1 MIITIPVT
9 FVEFCDDDVVVE
21 TENGMFLH
29 VSHETTSVS
38 KEPSFDV
45 DGNTI
50 YKHEAHTILGQI
62 MVEVYEGEFTRID
75 DRLPEE
81 FKRQL
86 TAQIEA
92 EAERLAKE
100 AEEA

>member
-1 MIITIPVT
+1 MIITIQVT

-21 TENGMFLH
+21 TENDMFLH
-29 VSHETTSVS
+29 VSHETSVS

-45 DGNTI
+45 DGNTT
-50 YKHEAHTILGQI
+50 YKHEAHSILGQI
-62 MVEVYEGEFTRID
+62 TVEVYEGEFVRID

>member
-1 MIITIPVT
+1 MLITIPVM
-9 FVEFCDDDVVVE
+9 FVEFDDDTAVVE
-21 TENGMFLH
+21 IDNGTWLY
-29 VSHETTSVS
+29 VGHETSVS
-38 KEPSFDV
+38 LEPSFDV
-45 DGNTI
+45 AGNTV

-62 MVEVYEGEFTRID
+62 TVEVYEGEFVRID
-75 DRLPEE
+75 DRLSEE

-86 TAQIEA
+86 TAQIET

>member
-1 MIITIPVT
+1 MLITIPVT
-9 FVEFCDDDVVVE
+9 FVEFDDDTAVVE

-29 VSHETTSVS
+29 IGHETSVS
-38 KEPSFDV
+38 LELSFDV
-45 DGNTI
+45 AGNTT
-50 YKHEAHTILGQI
+50 YRHKAHTIRGQI
-62 MVEVYEGEFTRID
+62 TVEVYEGEFIRID

-86 TAQIEA
+86 IAQIET

-100 AEEA
+100 AKEV

>member
-9 FVEFCDDDVVVE
+9 FVEFDGDSAVVE
-21 TENGMFLH
+21 TEIGMFLH
-29 VSHETTSVS
+29 IGHETSVS
-38 KEPSFDV
+38 LEPSFDV
-45 DGNTI
+45 NGDTT
-50 YKHEAHTILGQI
+50 YKHEAHTTLGQI
-62 MVEVYEGEFTRID
+62 TVEVYEGEFVRID

>member
-1 MIITIPVT
+1 MLITIPVT
-9 FVEFCDDDVVVE
+9 FVSFDDDEIIVE
-21 TENGMFLH
+21 TETDVSLH
-29 VSHETTSVS
+29 VYHETSVS

-62 MVEVYEGEFTRID
+62 TVEVYEGEFVRID
-75 DRLPEE
+75 DRLSEE

-86 TAQIEA
+86 KAQIEY

-100 AEEA
+100 AEDE

>member
-1 MIITIPVT
+1 MLITIPVT

-21 TENGMFLH
+21 TENGMFLY
-29 VSHETTSVS
+29 VDHETSVS

-45 DGNTI
+45 AGNTT
-50 YKHEAHTILGQI
+50 YKHEAHTVLGQI
-62 MVEVYEGEFTRID
+62 TVEVYEGEFVRID

-86 TAQIEA
+86 TAQIEP

-100 AEEA
+100 AKEV

>member
-1 MIITIPVT
+1 MLITIHVT
-9 FVEFCDDDVVVE
+9 FVEFGDDTAVVE

-29 VSHETTSVS
+29 IDHETSVS
-38 KEPSFDV
+38 LEPSFDV
-45 DGNTI
+45 AGNTV
-50 YKHEAHTILGQI
+50 YKHEAHSILGQI
-62 MVEVYEGEFTRID
+62 TVEVYEGEFVRID

-86 TAQIEA
+86 TAQIET

>member
-9 FVEFCDDDVVVE
+9 FVEFSNDSAVVE
-21 TENGMFLH
+21 PENGMFLN
-29 VSHETTSVS
+29 VSHETSVS

-62 MVEVYEGEFTRID
+62 TVEVYEGEFVRID

-86 TAQIEA
+86 IAQIET

>member
-1 MIITIPVT
+1 MLITIPVT
-9 FVEFCDDDVVVE
+9 FVEFDDDTAVVE

-29 VSHETTSVS
+29 VSHETSVS

-50 YKHEAHTILGQI
+50 YKHEAHTIIGQI
-62 MVEVYEGEFTRID
+62 TVEVYEGEFARID
-75 DRLPEE
+75 DRLSEE

-86 TAQIEA
+86 TAQIET